1 MRLRHIAS
9 VLIGILSIYSHA
21 DDTEI
26 YLGTPDR
33 IKPNVIFIL
42 DTSGSMAICTGA
54 NSALRDSS
62 GNLLPHQ
69 QTRCTNNSR
78 SDRASL
84 VRLAASNVI
93 RDINGINLS
102 LMRFDDSRLFAEGGF
117 IVYPLSDMDID
128 DNKETALSILSGYRA
143 NRGLSSNNNVTRM
156 GVGGNGTPLVEALH
170 EAALYL
176 RGDNLVY
183 GNLTNRRT
191 NHDTLRW
198 YATSNT
204 NISYETRVV
213 GPSVSDSSIVNN
225 DRYISPIVDECQK
238 NHIVLFTD
246 GESTV
251 DTSSDAWVRDRYRS
265 LPDIPPNN
273 TQGLSRNCS
282 TSGGDSCLEEL
293 AYYLYNSDH
302 SGLPG
307 TQRIH
312 THTIGGFV
320 GGNVLSILDN
330 AASHGGGIY
339 AAADDIEELEI
350 ALTKIFDDIVQSANT
365 FSAPAVAVNAFNS
378 LEQLDQLYYSVF
390 KPSDNVGWSGN
401 VKRFRLSSDGI
412 IVDSKGNAAVDTTTG
427 FFSKNAQSYW
437 TLNDDAPD
445 GDNVE
450 KGGMASRLT
459 MNRNVY
465 TNIAGNDLVTEK
477 NRVHETNTALTRT
490 HMDTNLTG
498 ENYTKL
504 VKWARGVLVD
514 SNGNDIPRR
523 SMEDPLH
530 SRPVLLNYGRVK
542 IDGKDVPDS
551 TLFIGTNSGY
561 LHAFDTHEKQPRERF
576 AFIPKE
582 LLPVVTRY
590 YERSGTKQY
599 GLDGPI
605 SVWHDDKNRN
615 QIIDNREQAILYI
628 GMRRGGSSYYAL
640 DVSDR
645 DQPRLLWQI
654 NGRNPLA
661 GNTTTTGFERLGQT
675 WSRMIPATINWTDGK
690 DRKVLFFGGGYDP
703 KEDDYLMRTN
713 HEQGN
718 AIFMVDAQTGQL
730 LWRATDTSDNAD
742 LRHPSMTSSFASD
755 LVVVDDNGDGL
766 ANILYAADVGGRI
779 WRLDINHESTTANDF
794 IKGGVLADLGTN
806 NSRANNVRF
815 YNKPDV
821 IYTEYGT
828 IWEVDNKGN
837 KTEVGKRGRYQ
848 IAIGS
853 GYRAHPL
860 NNEADDHFYVINDY
874 HTNGAPESYKTLQK
888 ADLADYERYNQAT
901 IDKKMNGLFYKL
913 PNTGEKVLSNAVTL
927 RDTIYFSTYS
937 PVDAANRSGCDADT
951 GVARTYTI
959 KPVNNPEDLERVI
972 ESKTLS
978 QSGIVSEPVLIRSN
992 PDPEK
997 PDEEAKEGLLIG
1009 AELILLDDDTPPV
1022 KRTYW
1027 REQEL

>member
-1 MRLRHIAS
+1 MKMHYYLTALIAS
-9 VLIGILSIYSHA
+9 SLSLPLLA

-26 YLGTPDR
+26 YLGTADR
-33 IKPNVIFIL
+33 VNPNVIFIF
-42 DTSGSMAICTGA
+42 DTSGSMGSDAGGESRLSITQRAARDTLA
-54 NSALRDSS
+54 NISGINIALMQFNNITSQHHGGLFDLPMRNINEEDHREDVLDQIDDYQALNYTLTPITESVHEAFRFFQGEPILFAKRQVDDLNNCERRDWR
-62 GNLLPHQ
+62 G
-69 QTRCTNNSR
+69 RCTR
-78 SDRASL
+78 Y
-84 VRLAASNVI
+84 
-93 RDINGINLS
+93 GTKTEYLS
-102 LMRFDDSRLFAEGGF
+102 HEDTH
-117 IVYPLSDMDID
+117 
-128 DNKETALSILSGYRA
+128 N
-143 NRGLSSNNNVTRM
+143 
-156 GVGGNGTPLVEALH
+156 NGT
-170 EAALYL
+170 
-176 RGDNLVY
+176 
-183 GNLTNRRT
+183 
-191 NHDTLRW
+191 
-198 YATSNT
+198 
-204 NISYETRVV
+204 
-213 GPSVSDSSIVNN
+213 
-225 DRYISPIVDECQK
+225 YISPVVDECQK

-246 GESTV
+246 GHSFYDSDSNDAIQTMLRNLTGF
-251 DTSSDAWVRDRYRS
+251 TSQELQQR
-265 LPDIPPNN
+265 
-273 TQGLSRNCS
+273 GLSTSCQSAGNDRNP
-282 TSGGDSCLEEL
+282 TQSCLEEI
-293 AYYLYNSDH
+293 AFVMNNTDVRPN
-302 SGLPG
+302 LPG
-307 TQRIH
+307 RQNIQV
-312 THTIGGFV
+312 HTIGGFIS
-320 GGNVLSILDN
+320 GDSQTFLDD
-330 AASHGGGIY
+330 AARHGGGISANAQNY
-339 AAADDIEELEI
+339 DELRR
-350 ALTKIFDDIVQSANT
+350 ALTKIFDDIVQSAGT

-401 VKRFRLSSDGI
+401 VKRFRLSSDGT
-412 IVDSKGNAAVDTTTG
+412 IVDSQGNAAVDPATG

-459 MNRNVY
+459 GSRNVY
-465 TNIAGNDLVTEK
+465 TNIASNSNDLAVEE
-477 NRVHETNTALTRT
+477 NHVHEANTALTRT
-490 HMDTNLTG
+490 HMGTNLTG

-504 VKWARGVLVD
+504 IKWARGVLVD
-514 SNGNDIPRR
+514 SNGKDIPRR

-530 SRPVLLNYGRVK
+530 SRPVLLNYGRVR
-542 IDGKDVPDS
+542 IDGKEVPDS
-551 TLFIGTNSGY
+551 TLFIGTNAGY

-576 AFIPKE
+576 SFIPKE

-615 QIIDNREQAILYI
+615 QIIDDREQAILYI

-640 DVSDR
+640 DVSNR

-661 GNTTTTGFERLGQT
+661 GNSTTPGFERLGQT

-703 KEDDYLMRTN
+703 KEDDYLVRTA

-718 AIFMVDAQTGQL
+718 AIFMVDAKTKQL
-730 LWRATDTSDNAD
+730 LWSATDTSGTANF
-742 LRHPSMTSSFASD
+742 RHANMTSSFASD

-766 ANILYAADVGGRI
+766 ANIIYAADLGGRI
-779 WRLDINHESTTANDF
+779 WRLDINHKATTANGF
-794 IKGGVLADLGTN
+794 ISGGVIADLGTN

-828 IWEVDNKGN
+828 IWEVDSSGN

-853 GYRAHPL
+853 GFRAHPL
-860 NNEADDHFYVINDY
+860 NNEANDHFYVINDFY
-874 HTNGAPESYKTLQK
+874 TEGAPESYTTLTK

-901 IDKKMNGLFYKL
+901 IEKKMNGLFYKL
-913 PNTGEKVLSNAVTL
+913 PNSGEKVLSNAVTL

-937 PVDAANRSGCDADT
+937 PVDAATRSGCDADT

-959 KPVNNPEDLERVI
+959 KPVTDPNDLERVI
-972 ESKTLS
+972 DSKTLR
-978 QSGIVSEPVLIRSN
+978 QSGIVSEPVLVRTN
-992 PDPEK
+992 PDPDN
-997 PDEEAKEGLLIG
+997 PDSTREEGILIG
-1009 AELILLDDDTPPV
+1009 AELVIIEDNEPPV